1 MKVIFPTLW
10 IAGFGI
16 GTLLLFLRSADAN
29 GNPPPEHVKWQ
40 FLVLWLAGTGFIW
53 WGCVRLKRVRVDD
66 ALLYISNYRREI
78 TVPLSQIRTVAEN
91 RWINIHPVTIEFWV
105 PTAFGERIVFM
116 PQAASLFTS
125 HPVVGELQSLVARVT
140 GVAPRDAVTS

>member
-1 MKVIFPTLW
+1 MARVPGPIMLRRSQRPPDYVAGLILVGRHMLRTLSARQTFLMKVIFPTLW

-66 ALLYISNYRREI
+66 ALL
-78 TVPLSQIRTVAEN
+78 
-91 RWINIHPVTIEFWV
+91 
-105 PTAFGERIVFM
+105 
-116 PQAASLFTS
+116 
-125 HPVVGELQSLVARVT
+125 
-140 GVAPRDAVTS
+140 